1 MRSSVHPR
9 KLLNGKYAMKKT
21 DKALEN
27 ISEEHALAA
36 AILADLPYVVASP
49 TKPKKDKK
57 KKVKAPQPVGQKP
70 DSASEPTAA
79 QTLPPTPEEPSE
91 TLALENQP
99 VATTIEVT
107 PVIEPPAIEPP
118 AIQAK
123 EYVEELGEEELAEEV
138 EVAEQQTEQQ
148 TEEPAEE
155 PAEETPGGLT
165 FRDLSLPDEICSAL
179 ETSGYRTPTDIQ
191 ASTIPAML
199 QGRDVLGQAQTG
211 TGKTAAFALPLLAN
225 IDVEIPETQVL
236 VLTPT
241 RELANQVSES
251 FLKYGQHLRGLR
263 VAPIYG
269 GAPYVNQINALKRG
283 AHVVVGTPGRIMDH
297 MREAR
302 LRIESLKTLVLDE
315 ADEMLRMGFVDDV
328 QWILD
333 QCPSDKQIALFSAT
347 MPEPIRHIANKHL
360 KSPEVVKITSRQ
372 QTADNIRQR
381 FLVVEPSMKLEA
393 LARIIEAEDFDGMII
408 FVKTK
413 MATVEVADYLRERG
427 YAAAALNGDIA
438 QNQRERTVEQ
448 LKEGVFNILVAT
460 DVAAR
465 GLDVQRITHVINYD
479 LPGDSEA
486 YVHRIGRTGRAGR
499 KGHAIVFVAPKQRG
513 FLREIDR
520 AAGDSIEPMSLPTA
534 KDINSARVEKFKE
547 KLAQAAGGKSNPELF
562 ATFEQLVSQTVT
574 DKQLDPLRV
583 IAGLA
588 AMMHGDR
595 PFFIHELPER
605 LLNRKP
611 RNDRSDRPERAP
623 RFDRSDRRG
632 GDAHQGPNET
642 FRVEVGR
649 IHGVKPGNIVGAIV
663 NEIGLDPAHIGH
675 IRIEHDFS
683 TVDLPSGMSRDVFKV
698 IGRAWV
704 LGRQLR
710 ISKLSDHPNFDS
722 RSNMGQGSRGGYARR
737 PRPEGLH
744 KDKQQGFGGKPKW
757 ERRNDR

>member
-1 MRSSVHPR
+1 MKNSE
-9 KLLNGKYAMKKT
+9 NG
-21 DKALEN
+21 LEN

-36 AILADLPYVVASP
+36 AILADLPYVVAAP
-49 TKPKKDKK
+49 IKPKKEKK
-57 KKVKAPQPVGQKP
+57 KKIKTPEAPT
-70 DSASEPTAA
+70 ETA
-79 QTLPPTPEEPSE
+79 PSTPEEPAGSPSPQVQ
-91 TLALENQP
+91 L
-99 VATTIEVT
+99 
-107 PVIEPPAIEPP
+107 
-118 AIQAK
+118 
-123 EYVEELGEEELAEEV
+123 
-138 EVAEQQTEQQ
+138 
-148 TEEPAEE
+148 PAETTRVKPTDE
-155 PAEETPGGLT
+155 TPALSQVEQPEEKSEDEVQLEETTGGLT

-179 ETSGYRTPTDIQ
+179 EASGYRTPTDIQ
-191 ASTIPAML
+191 AATIPAML

-269 GAPYVNQINALKRG
+269 GAPYANQINALKRG

-315 ADEMLRMGFVDDV
+315 GDEMLRMGFVDDV

-372 QTADNIRQR
+372 QTADNIQQR

-413 MATVEVADYLRERG
+413 MATVEVSDYLRERG

-448 LKEGVFNILVAT
+448 LKESVLNILVAT

-499 KGHAIVFVAPKQRG
+499 KGHAIVFVTPKQRG

-520 AAGDSIEPMSLPTA
+520 AAGDSIEPMPLPTA
-534 KDINSARVEKFKE
+534 KEINATRVEKFKQR
-547 KLAQAAGGKSNPELF
+547 LIQAAQGQANPELF
-562 ATFEQLVSQTVT
+562 ATFEKLVSQTFAEN
-574 DKQLDPLRV
+574 QLDPLRV
-583 IAGLA
+583 VAGLA
-588 AMMHGDR
+588 AMMHGDQ
-595 PFFIHELPER
+595 PFFIHELPDR

-611 RNDRSDRPERAP
+611 RNERPDRHERAP
-623 RFDRSDRRG
+623 RFERGDRGDRRG
-632 GDAHQGPNET
+632 PDSQHGPNET

-649 IHGVKPGNIVGAIV
+649 VHGVKPGNIVGAIV
-663 NEIGLDPAHIGH
+663 NEIGLDPANIGH

-710 ISKLSDHPNFDS
+710 ISKLSDHPSSGYS
-722 RSNMGQGSRGGYARR
+722 RK
-737 PRPEGLH
+737 PRPEGFQR
-744 KDKQQGFGGKPKW
+744 DRPSYGGKPKW
-757 ERRNDR
+757 DRDRRNDR

>member
-1 MRSSVHPR
+1 
-9 KLLNGKYAMKKT
+9 MKKT
-21 DKALEN
+21 DKALEAT
-27 ISEEHALAA
+27 SEEHALAA

-49 TKPKKDKK
+49 AMPKNAMPRKEKK
-57 KKVKAPQPVGQKP
+57 KKVKAPEPVAQKAVVDP
-70 DSASEPTAA
+70 EPTTAIV
-79 QTLPPTPEEPSE
+79 QPPTPQEPGVPS
-91 TLALENQP
+91 TLESLP
-99 VATTIEVT
+99 ATEKIEITPTIE
-107 PVIEPPAIEPP
+107 PIERQAKPPAVNL
-118 AIQAK
+118 A
-123 EYVEELGEEELAEEV
+123 AEEHV
-138 EVAEQQTEQQ
+138 EVQVAD
-148 TEEPAEE
+148 EEPAEVVAEHQEVE
-155 PAEETPGGLT
+155 PQEDDPNGLT

-211 TGKTAAFALPLLAN
+211 TGKTAAFALPLLSN

-269 GAPYVNQINALKRG
+269 GAPYANQINALKRG

-302 LRIESLKTLVLDE
+302 LRIDALKTLVLDE

-360 KSPEVVKITSRQ
+360 KSPEVVRITSRQ
-372 QTADNIRQR
+372 QTADNIQQR

-393 LARIIEAEDFDGMII
+393 LTRIIEAEDFDGMII

-465 GLDVQRITHVINYD
+465 GLDVQRITHVINFD

-534 KDINSARVEKFKE
+534 KEINSTRVEKFKE
-547 KLAQAAGGKSNPELF
+547 KLAQAATGQSNPELF
-562 ATFEQLVSQTVT
+562 ATFEQLVSQTVA

-583 IAGLA
+583 VAGLA

-605 LLNRKP
+605 LLNRKS
-611 RNDRSDRPERAP
+611 RNDRSDRGDRGDRYERAP
-623 RFDRSDRRG
+623 RFDRPDRRG
-632 GDAHQGPNET
+632 GDVHQGPSET

-649 IHGVKPGNIVGAIV
+649 VHGVKPGNIVGAIV
-663 NEIGLDPAHIGH
+663 NEIGLDPASIGH

-683 TVDLPSGMSRDVFKV
+683 TVDLPSGMPRDVFKV

-710 ISKLSDHPNFDS
+710 ISKLSDHPNFDNRS
-722 RSNMGQGSRGGYARR
+722 RSGQDSRGGYPRR
-737 PRPEGLH
+737 PRPEGFR
-744 KDKQQGFGGKPKW
+744 KDQQQGFGGKPRLDRRK
-757 ERRNDR
+757 ER